1 MLNITD
7 EEFAHIAK
15 ITYAKTGVNLRPTKK
30 PLILSRFRSRLEDLK
45 LSNFTQYI
53 AILEKPDSD
62 ELESFINAV
71 TTNETYFFRHA
82 GQFNYLFEVVL
93 PGFLRQGQKKV
104 TVWSG
109 ASSTGEEPYSLAIS
123 LIEFAKK
130 NPGFTFD
137 LSASDINTEVIDEAK
152 EGIYDARS
160 LKEMPSSLVERYFS
174 KVHVPKR
181 GEKFA
186 VAASVK
192 SRVNFFQHNLLTPCE
207 TRNIDIV
214 FLRNVLIYFDSKTKE
229 KVVNLIEPALVRG
242 GYFFISYSENLND
255 VKTPLQLIERGIFT
269 KP

>member
-7 EEFAHIAK
+7 DEFDRIAK
-15 ITYAKTGVNLRPTKK
+15 ITYARTGVNLRPTKK
-30 PLILSRFRSRLEDLK
+30 PLILSRFRGRLEELK

-53 AILEKPDSD
+53 AYLEKPGS
-62 ELESFINAV
+62 EEFENFINAI

-82 GQFNYLFEVVL
+82 GQFNYLYEVVL
-93 PGFLRQGQKKV
+93 PGFIKQGRKKI

-109 ASSTGEEPYSLAIS
+109 ASSTGEEPYSLAIT

-137 LSASDINTEVIDEAK
+137 LSASDINTEVLQEAK
-152 EGIYDARS
+152 EGVYDPRS
-160 LKEMPSSLVERYFS
+160 LKEMPESLIERYF
-174 KVHVPKR
+174 KKIKVPKR
-181 GEKFA
+181 GEQFA
-186 VAASVK
+186 VDPSVK
-192 SRVNFFQHNLLTPCE
+192 ARVNFFQHNLLTPCE
-207 TRNIDIV
+207 KRNVDII

-229 KVVNLIEPALVRG
+229 KVVNLLEPSLVSQ

-255 VKTPLQLIERGIFT
+255 IKTSLQLFERGIFI